1 MSAVLDLPSLGWQPS
16 LQQQL
21 ALEECVNTHPQRI
34 VEQHR
39 SQVHTLG
46 AMGARRLTLPPSFPP
61 VCVGDWILCD
71 SEGLPLR
78 LLERRGAFQRKAA
91 GHRVETQLIAANVDT
106 ALIVCALNRDF
117 NLNRI
122 ERYLSLSHE
131 AGAEPV
137 VLLSKADLCSE
148 AADRQAE
155 VQALDARLS
164 VLALD
169 GRSVTAAAVLQPWC
183 GRGQTL
189 VLLGSSGAG
198 KSTLV
203 NTLLGEE
210 RQTTGAIREDD
221 GKGRHTTTR
230 RTLIPLPGGALLLD
244 TPGMREL
251 QLADCASGVAA
262 TFADIDALTAACRF
276 NDCAHDS
283 EPGCAVRKA
292 LQAGDIE
299 QRRLDSYLKLQKEQA
314 MNAASLA
321 QKRAGDRAQGRVYR
335 SVQNAARGR
344 KGKTP

>member
-1 MSAVLDLPSLGWQPS
+1 MSAVPDLPSLGWLPS
-16 LQQQL
+16 FQQQL
-21 ALEECVNTHPQRI
+21 DLQEWESTHPQRI
-34 VEQHR
+34 IEQHR
-39 SQVHTLG
+39 SQVDTLG
-46 AMGARRLTLPPSFPP
+46 AAGALTLNLPPHFPP

-71 SEGLPLR
+71 AEGLPLR
-78 LLERRGAFQRKAA
+78 LLERRGAFARKAA

-137 VLLSKADLCSE
+137 VLLSKADLCPE

-169 GRSVTAAAVLQPWC
+169 GRCATAAAALQPWC
-183 GRGQTL
+183 SRGQTL

-198 KSTLV
+198 KSTLA

-210 RQTTGAIREDD
+210 RQATGAIRADD
-221 GKGRHTTTR
+221 DKGRHTTTR

-251 QLADCASGVAA
+251 QLADCATGVAA
-262 TFADIDALTAACRF
+262 TFADIDALTADCRF
-276 NDCAHDS
+276 NDCAHDT
-283 EPGCAVRKA
+283 EPGCAVRAA
-292 LQAGDIE
+292 LQAGELE
-299 QRRLDSYLKLQKEQA
+299 QRRFDSYLKLHKEQA
-314 MNAASLA
+314 LNAASLA
-321 QKRAGDRAQGRVYR
+321 QKRAGDRAQGRMYR